1 MRMENLMT
9 LWCIQIAD
17 TKLYIYI
24 YIYIYIFRGRRTW
37 EAIMTQIRDPLK
49 LRNLKVL
56 NFIYLCLNLLRIY
69 YNSLYRK
76 TRKL

>member
-17 TKLYIYI
+17 TKL

>member
-1 MRMENLMT
+1 
-9 LWCIQIAD
+9 
-17 TKLYIYI
+17 
-24 YIYIYIFRGRRTW
+24 
-37 EAIMTQIRDPLK
+37 MTQIRDPLK

>member
-24 YIYIYIFRGRRTW
+24 YIYSEEGGLGK
-37 EAIMTQIRDPLK
+37 Q
-49 LRNLKVL
+49 
-56 NFIYLCLNLLRIY
+56 
-69 YNSLYRK
+69 
-76 TRKL
+76 

>member
-24 YIYIYIFRGRRTW
+24 YIYI
-37 EAIMTQIRDPLK
+37 Q
-49 LRNLKVL
+49 
-56 NFIYLCLNLLRIY
+56 
-69 YNSLYRK
+69 RK
-76 TRKL
+76 EDLGSNNDTD

>member
-17 TKLYIYI
+17 TKL

-69 YNSLYRK
+69 YNSLHRK

>member
-17 TKLYIYI
+17 TKL

-56 NFIYLCLNLLRIY
+56 NFIYLYLNLLRIY